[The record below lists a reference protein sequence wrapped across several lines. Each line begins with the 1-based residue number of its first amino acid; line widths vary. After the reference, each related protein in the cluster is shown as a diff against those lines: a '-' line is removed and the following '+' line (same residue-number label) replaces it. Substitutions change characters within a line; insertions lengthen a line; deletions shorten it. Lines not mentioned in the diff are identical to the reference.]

1 MISKEKVLNEVIKK
15 YQKFGITKEEIQKYL
30 IDETSTY
37 KNDADAI
44 KKISISLDNS
54 IVQNAANLSTI
65 RTSYNYLKKIIKSDG
80 ISLSRIS
87 KLASNDKVSIDSKL
101 DEIYNQI
108 INTIKENYNSSKL
121 LSQNIIEN
129 MKQFLQKDV
138 VTSIDKNEKFDITF
152 LRRLNGVNIESM
164 SKAINIPVSTLYG
177 YINLNKKVPGYNL
190 AQILEYF
197 NVKNYDELKELSKK
211 RRFVTEVLKIKP
223 IIETNTNKFDISIL
237 KAYLLKNNVMLVKL
251 QIALSMNKEKLTKC
265 LAGEELVT
273 ENAMNQIY
281 SLFSVNGY
289 DELVTRIRENTL
301 KIPASLK
308 PECYDISFLNRFII
322 LSNVDKT
329 KLADTLGINKIA
341 LSDYLNG
348 EKAAPTKIVD
358 KLIDIFGLI
367 NFYDLEVNAN
377 NNTLNIPTYLLKS
390 EKENISVKNSTTPEK
405 VEEKEQIIKDDSS
418 EKINKTEKPKKEI
431 KNDKLEVINEQKKQI
446 NVIASSTVNNVYT
459 NDTIPNILNMIKIDE
474 LLKLIGKEN
483 ISNSDYMIVLLLF
496 GGVEDQYFKISS
508 ISKFLHIN
516 EEYINNIYTK
526 CLELYKNKLNDE
538 LKKEKT
544 MILEK

>member
-1 MISKEKVLNEVIKK
+1 MINKEKVLNEVIKK
-15 YQKFGITKEEIQKYL
+15 YEKFGITKEEIQKYL
-30 IDETSTY
+30 DDETSTY

-108 INTIKENYNSSKL
+108 INTIKENYDSSKL

-138 VTSIDKNEKFDITF
+138 VTSIDKNEEFDITF

-164 SKAINIPVSTLYG
+164 SKATNIPVSTLYG

-190 AQILEYF
+190 VQILEYF

-273 ENAMNQIY
+273 DDIMNEIY
-281 SLFSVNGY
+281 KLFEVNGY

-390 EKENISVKNSTTPEK
+390 EKENIPTKNSSTK
-405 VEEKEQIIKDDSS
+405 KEENKEIINNP
-418 EKINKTEKPKKEI
+418 EKINKTEEPKKEI
-431 KNDKLEVINEQKKQI
+431 KDDKIEVVNEQKTKTNAI
-446 NVIASSTVNNVYT
+446 VSSTVNNVYT

-474 LLKLIGKEN
+474 LLRLIGKEN

-538 LKKEKT
+538 LKKEKI

>member
-1 MISKEKVLNEVIKK
+1 MINKEKVLNEVIKK
-15 YQKFGITKEEIQKYL
+15 YEKFGITKEEIQKYL
-30 IDETSTY
+30 VDESSTY

-44 KKISISLDNS
+44 KKISISLDNY

-65 RTSYNYLKKIIKSDG
+65 RTSYNYLKKIIKSNG

-108 INTIKENYNSSKL
+108 INTIKENYDSSKL

-138 VTSIDKNEKFDITF
+138 VTSIDKNEEFDITF
-152 LRRLNGVNIESM
+152 LRRLNGINIESM
-164 SKAINIPVSTLYG
+164 SKATNIPASTLYG

-190 AQILEYF
+190 VQILEYF
-197 NVKNYDELKELSKK
+197 NVKSYDELEELSKK
-211 RRFVTEVLKIKP
+211 RKFVTEVLKIKP
-223 IIETNTNKFDISIL
+223 TIETNTNKFDISIL

-265 LAGEELVT
+265 LVGEELVT
-273 ENAMNQIY
+273 ENTMNQIY

-329 KLADTLGINKIA
+329 KLADTLGINKMT

-348 EKAAPTKIVD
+348 EKVAPTKIVD

-377 NNTLNIPTYLLKS
+377 NNTLNIPTYLLKL
-390 EKENISVKNSTTPEK
+390 EKENIPVKNSSTK
-405 VEEKEQIIKDDSS
+405 EKESKEIIKNTIP
-418 EKINKTEKPKKEI
+418 EKINKTEELKKEI
-431 KNDKLEVINEQKKQI
+431 KNDKLEVVNEQKKQI
-446 NVIASSTVNNVYT
+446 NTIASSTVNNVYT

>member
-1 MISKEKVLNEVIKK
+1 MINKEKVLNEVIRK
-15 YQKFGITKEEIQKYL
+15 YEKFGITKETIQKYL
-30 IDETSTY
+30 DDGTSTY

-65 RTSYNYLKKIIKSDG
+65 RTSYDYLKRIIKSDSA
-80 ISLSRIS
+80 SLSKIN

-108 INTIKENYNSSKL
+108 INTIKENYDSSKL

-129 MKQFLQKDV
+129 IKQFLQKDV
-138 VTSIDKNEKFDITF
+138 VTSIDKNEEFDITF

-164 SKAINIPVSTLYG
+164 SKATNIPVSTLYG
-177 YINLNKKVPGYNL
+177 YINLNKEVPGYNL
-190 AQILEYF
+190 APILEYF
-197 NVKNYDELKELSKK
+197 NVKSYDELEELSKK

-223 IIETNTNKFDISIL
+223 IIETNINKFDISVL

-251 QIALSMNKEKLTKC
+251 QIALSMNKAKLTKC

-273 ENAMNQIY
+273 DDIMNEIY
-281 SLFSVNGY
+281 KLFEVNSY
-289 DELVTRIRENTL
+289 DELERRIRENNL
-301 KIPASLK
+301 KIPARLK

-329 KLADTLGINKIA
+329 KLADTLGINKMA

-348 EKAAPTKIVD
+348 EKVAPTKIVD

-377 NNTLNIPTYLLKS
+377 NNTINVPSYLLKT
-390 EKENISVKNSTTPEK
+390 EKENIPVKNSSTPEK
-405 VEEKEQIIKDDSS
+405 AEEKEQIIKDDSS
-418 EKINKTEKPKKEI
+418 EEIQKPEKSKKEI
-431 KNDKLEVINEQKKQI
+431 KNAETEVINEQKTQI
-446 NVIASSTVNNVYT
+446 NAIASNTVNNVYT

>member
-1 MISKEKVLNEVIKK
+1 MINKEKVLNEVIKK
-15 YQKFGITKEEIQKYL
+15 YEKFGITKEEIQKYL
-30 IDETSTY
+30 DDRTSTY

-108 INTIKENYNSSKL
+108 INTIKENYDSSKL

-211 RRFVTEVLKIKP
+211 RRFVTDVLKIKP

-281 SLFSVNGY
+281 SLFSVNSY

-377 NNTLNIPTYLLKS
+377 DNTLNIPTYLLKS

-418 EKINKTEKPKKEI
+418 EKINKTEEPKKEI
-431 KNDKLEVINEQKKQI
+431 KNDKLEVVNEQKIQI
-446 NVIASSTVNNVYT
+446 NTIASSTVNNVYT

>member
-1 MISKEKVLNEVIKK
+1 MINKEKVLNEVIKK
-15 YQKFGITKEEIQKYL
+15 YEKFGITKEEIQKYL
-30 IDETSTY
+30 VDETSTY

-54 IVQNAANLSTI
+54 IVQNVANLSTI

-108 INTIKENYNSSKL
+108 INTIKENYDSSKL

-138 VTSIDKNEKFDITF
+138 VTSIDKNEQFDITF
-152 LRRLNGVNIESM
+152 LKRLNGVSIESI
-164 SKAINIPVSTLYG
+164 SKVTDIPVSTLYS

-197 NVKNYDELKELSKK
+197 NVKNYDELKELSEQKK
-211 RRFVTEVLKIKP
+211 LVTEVLKNNP
-223 IIETNTNKFDISIL
+223 EVETNTNKFDISIL

-251 QIALSMNKEKLTKC
+251 QIVLSMNKARLIKC

-273 ENAMNQIY
+273 DDIMNEIY
-281 SLFSVNGY
+281 KLFEVNSY
-289 DELVTRIRENTL
+289 DELVTKIRENTL
-301 KIPASLK
+301 KIPACLK
-308 PECYDISFLNRFII
+308 PERYDILFFNKFIALNNI
-322 LSNVDKT
+322 DKI
-329 KLADTLGINKIA
+329 KLADTLGINKMV

-348 EKAAPTKIVD
+348 KKAAPTKLVD

-367 NFYDLEVNAN
+367 NFYDLEVNVKK
-377 NNTLNIPTYLLKS
+377 NTLNVPTYLLKTV
-390 EKENISVKNSTTPEK
+390 KENITVKNISTQEKDNKEIIKNNISEK
-405 VEEKEQIIKDDSS
+405 VKETEES
-418 EKINKTEKPKKEI
+418 KKEV
-431 KNDKLEVINEQKKQI
+431 KDAKSEVENEQETQINE
-446 NVIASSTVNNVYT
+446 IASSSTSNTHT